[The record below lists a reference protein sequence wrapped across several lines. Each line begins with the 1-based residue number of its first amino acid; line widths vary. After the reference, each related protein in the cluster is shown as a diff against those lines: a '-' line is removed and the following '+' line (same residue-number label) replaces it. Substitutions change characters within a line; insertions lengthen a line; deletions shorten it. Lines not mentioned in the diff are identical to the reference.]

1 MDARRSGPA
10 EPCAPVKLTQEEML
24 EQGQSFTWT
33 RSFTTEDVRAFSLI
47 SGDEGEHHVIPD
59 ALGRLMVQGLL
70 TATLPSKI
78 GGEIN
83 FIANEMH
90 FHFHLPVFTGD
101 AIVCVVTIG
110 ELEAAEKKVKVRCR
124 WECTNQ
130 HGDLVM
136 AGSGTGI
143 IRT

>member
-1 MDARRSGPA
+1 M
-10 EPCAPVKLTQEEML
+10 
-24 EQGQSFTWT
+24 EQGQSFTWI

-59 ALGRLMVQGLL
+59 SMGRLMVQGLL

-90 FHFHLPVFTGD
+90 FHFHLPVYTGD
-101 AIVCVVTIG
+101 AVACVVTIA
-110 ELEAAEKKVKVRCR
+110 ELEAAEKKLKVRCR

-136 AGSGTGI
+136 DGSAAGI

>member
-1 MDARRSGPA
+1 MRI
-10 EPCAPVKLTQEEML
+10 KH
-24 EQGQSFTWT
+24 GQSFTWSK
-33 RSFTTEDVRAFSLI
+33 SFTHDDIHAFTRI

-59 ALGRLMVQGLL
+59 SKGRLMVQGLL

-90 FHFHLPVFTGD
+90 FHFLLPVFTGD
-101 AIVCVVTIG
+101 VITCVVRID
-110 ELEAAEKKVKVRCR
+110 EVEALPGRMKVSCR
-124 WECTNQ
+124 WECMNQ

-136 AGSGTGI
+136 DGSSSGI

>member
-1 MDARRSGPA
+1 M
-10 EPCAPVKLTQEEML
+10 
-24 EQGQSFTWT
+24 EQGQSYTWSKVFTP
-33 RSFTTEDVRAFSLI
+33 EDVRNFSQI
-47 SGDEGEHHVIPD
+47 SGDQGEQHVIPD

-90 FHFHLPVFTGD
+90 FHFHHPVYTGD
-101 AIVCVVTIG
+101 AIACVVTLG
-110 ELEAAEKKVKVRCR
+110 EVEVAEKKLKVRCR

-130 HGDLVM
+130 HGKLVM
-136 AGSGTGI
+136 DGNGAGI